1 MMRKF
6 FVMAALAVCVAVQG
20 QESPTQEKCHKSCT
34 AHKTHCHN
42 HACCKDTTCQK
53 RPYDQYKTIDCLDFD
68 VALGW
73 SLMTGKPDGMKTR
86 FWGSREFL
94 VGLRY
99 EYTPKKALQSYS
111 VGLWAKWSHYAL
123 DEKSFT
129 KLDNGA
135 VGMTE
140 FPAGT
145 SSTRSSINIFSLSV
159 PFFFTQRFGEKSN
172 WSVTLGPVV
181 NINLRGRINNEYEIG
196 DNDFDINTKGIEYRP
211 LTVDLMG
218 MITYKKVSIF
228 CKYSPMTVFK
238 KDMGPEFH
246 AVSLGVFL

>member
-1 MMRKF
+1 MRKL
-6 FVMAALAVCVAVQG
+6 FVIAALAVCMVSQG
-20 QESPTQEKCHKSCT
+20 QECKNQMKCGESCS
-34 AHKTHCHN
+34 AHKTNCGHK
-42 HACCKDTTCQK
+42 ACCKDTTSCK
-53 RPYDQYKTIDCLDFD
+53 RSYDQYKTVDWLDFD
-68 VALGW
+68 VAIGGN
-73 SLMTGKPDGMKTR
+73 LMAGKPDGMKTR

-94 VGLRY
+94 IGLRY

-123 DEKSFT
+123 DGKSFT

-135 VGMTE
+135 VGMTD

-145 SSTRSSINIFSLSV
+145 SSARSSINIFSLSV
-159 PFFFTQRFGEKSN
+159 PFFFTQKFGEKSN